1 MNQNDQQQVAATT
14 PPPTGTSLV
23 ALDIKDKEICFIL
36 PLESSCHHGTLNLPG
51 GALIQG
57 HFSGTL
63 ICARGALVIAKGAS
77 FSGYAE
83 ADEIYIAGEVSRGK
97 NATKDS
103 SLMGRT
109 LIAVAESAV
118 VHADLTA
125 RMFNLNNIRNVFG
138 AIRTLA

>member
-1 MNQNDQQQVAATT
+1 MNQSTQPVAAQQ
-14 PPPTGTSLV
+14 PASSTSLV
-23 ALDIKDKEICFIL
+23 ALDIKEKEICFVL
-36 PLESSCHHGTLNLPG
+36 PMEASSHGGTLNLPG

-57 HFSGTL
+57 HFTGTL
-63 ICARGALVIAKGAS
+63 ICARGALVIAKDAV

-83 ADEIYIAGEVSRGK
+83 ADEIYIAGEVGRSKGAAK
-97 NATKDS
+97 ES

-125 RMFNLNNIRNVFG
+125 RMFNLNNTRNVFG

>member
-1 MNQNDQQQVAATT
+1 MEA
-14 PPPTGTSLV
+14 
-23 ALDIKDKEICFIL
+23 
-36 PLESSCHHGTLNLPG
+36 SSHGGTLNLPG

-57 HFSGTL
+57 HFTGTL
-63 ICARGALVIAKGAS
+63 ICARGALVIAKDAT
-77 FSGYAE
+77 FAGYAE
-83 ADEIYIAGEVSRGK
+83 ADEIYIAGDVGRIKG
-97 NATKDS
+97 ATKES